1 MALGSLRETN
11 GDQKKTIKELREQV
25 TYLKSEVETSGDQQL
40 FRKYKE
46 VLQTK
51 DELVNQLAS
60 RELSMQSNIESHY
73 LIQNSYENLKQGQLE
88 LVEMNK
94 KLIVNHQEEVGKLT
108 QELHDAQEQ
117 IDNKNVKLARY
128 AEIIK
133 TFDAQIEM
141 FEEFQSK
148 SIMEMNK
155 LQS

>member
-1 MALGSLRETN
+1 M
-11 GDQKKTIKELREQV
+11 
-25 TYLKSEVETSGDQQL
+25 QQ
-40 FRKYKE
+40 
-46 VLQTK
+46 
-51 DELVNQLAS
+51 
-60 RELSMQSNIESHY
+60 NIENHY
-73 LIQNSYENLKQGQLE
+73 LVQNSYENLKQGQLE

-108 QELHDAQEQ
+108 QELHDAQDQ
-117 IDNKNVKLARY
+117 IDSKNVKLVRY